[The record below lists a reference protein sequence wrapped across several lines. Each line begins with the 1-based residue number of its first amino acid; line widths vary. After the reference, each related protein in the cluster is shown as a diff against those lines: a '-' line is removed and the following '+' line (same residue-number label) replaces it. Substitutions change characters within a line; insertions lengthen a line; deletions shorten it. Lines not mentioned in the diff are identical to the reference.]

1 MKYRIPLTLNTKFEP
16 EFEGEDVCLHVEP
29 LPVVMFTKDGA
40 MWTSEL
46 LVTVLF
52 SGMYSNGPGESESTP
67 KLSTKEEDPP
77 ELLA

>member
-1 MKYRIPLTLNTKFEP
+1 
-16 EFEGEDVCLHVEP
+16 
-29 LPVVMFTKDGA
+29 MFTKDGA

-52 SGMYSNGPGESESTP
+52 SGMYSNGPGESGSTP

-77 ELLA
+77 ELLAKIVKLV